1 MKKSLLLIFL
11 TSIILYS
18 FSGCSSTSKFSS
30 PSCCL
35 IAPPEINL
43 TGEKTVIERQIVGD
57 YMELEKDAWTVS
69 SIKTPVAKTDAGA
82 QGSGDPEIIKAIKVR
97 EFHSSRI
104 REYKTEGAIGETS
117 TGFISYVGTTQ
128 YESSPE
134 IKKILLTVIE
144 EENRARREIFV
155 KTLSGSGG
163 KEPSKNE
170 IDSFGKIFSE
180 EQRALA
186 QKGDWIQ
193 DNSGK
198 WTRKK

>member
-1 MKKSLLLIFL
+1 MNKSLLIAIIIMSITIYSL
-11 TSIILYS
+11 T
-18 FSGCSSTSKFSS
+18 GCKSS

-35 IAPPEINL
+35 IAPPTINL

-69 SIKTPVAKTDAGA
+69 SVRTTVGKKDGGS
-82 QGSGDPEIIKAIKVR
+82 QGSGDPEIIKAVKVR
-97 EFHSSRI
+97 EFHSGKI
-104 REYKTEGAIGETS
+104 RDYKTEGVIGETS
-117 TGFISYVGTTQ
+117 AGYVSYIEGST
-128 YESSPE
+128 YEKSPE
-134 IKKILLTVIE
+134 LKKILLSVIE
-144 EENRARREIFV
+144 EENRARRDIFV
-155 KTLSGSGG
+155 KTLSGKGG
-163 KEPSKNE
+163 KESTKGE
-170 IDSFGKIFSE
+170 IDSFGKMFAE

>member
-1 MKKSLLLIFL
+1 MKRYLTAAILLALTCYTLTGCKS
-11 TSIILYS
+11 T
-18 FSGCSSTSKFSS
+18 
-30 PSCCL
+30 PSCL
-35 IAPPEINL
+35 TVVPPEINL

-69 SIKTPVAKTDAGA
+69 SIRTTVGKTEGGA
-82 QGSGDPEIIKAIKVR
+82 QGSGDPEIIKAVKVR
-97 EFHSSRI
+97 EFHSGKI
-104 REYKTEGAIGETS
+104 REYKSEGAIGETS
-117 TGFISYVGTTQ
+117 AGYISYIEASQ

-134 IKKILLTVIE
+134 LKKVLLSVID
-144 EENRARREIFV
+144 EENKARKDIFV
-155 KTLSGSGG
+155 KTLSKSGA

-170 IDSFGKIFSE
+170 IDSFGKIFAE

-198 WTRKK
+198 WSRKK

>member
-1 MKKSLLLIFL
+1 MKRYLIAA
-11 TSIILYS
+11 IIFTLAGYTL
-18 FSGCSSTSKFSS
+18 SGCKST
-30 PSCCL
+30 PSCL
-35 IAPPEINL
+35 TVVPPEINL

-69 SIKTPVAKTDAGA
+69 SIRTTVGKTEGGA

-97 EFHSSRI
+97 EFHAAKI
-104 REYKTEGAIGETS
+104 REYKTEGVAGETS
-117 TGFISYVGTTQ
+117 SGYVSYIEASQ

-134 IKKILLTVIE
+134 LKKVLITVID
-144 EENRARREIFV
+144 EENKARKDIFV
-155 KTLSGSGG
+155 KTLTKSGV
-163 KEPSKNE
+163 KEPGKSE
-170 IDSFGKIFSE
+170 VDSFGKIFAE

>member
-1 MKKSLLLIFL
+1 MKKSLF
-11 TSIILYS
+11 TAIILTLVCYS
-18 FSGCSSTSKFSS
+18 LTGFKST
-30 PSCCL
+30 PSCL
-35 IAPPEINL
+35 TVVPPEINL
-43 TGEKTVIERQIVGD
+43 TGEKTVIERQIVGE

-69 SIKTPVAKTDAGA
+69 SIRTTVGKTEGGA

-97 EFHSSRI
+97 EFHSGKI
-104 REYKTEGAIGETS
+104 RDYKTEGAIGETS
-117 TGFISYVGTTQ
+117 TGYVSYIESPQ

-134 IKKILLTVIE
+134 LKKILLTVID
-144 EENRARREIFV
+144 EENKARRDIFV
-155 KTLSGSGG
+155 KTLSKTGG
-163 KEPSKNE
+163 KEPSKSE

-186 QKGDWIQ
+186 QKGDWVQ

>member
-1 MKKSLLLIFL
+1 MKRYLYTAILLTLIVYALTGCKS
-11 TSIILYS
+11 T
-18 FSGCSSTSKFSS
+18 
-30 PSCCL
+30 PSCL
-35 IAPPEINL
+35 TVVPPEINL

-69 SIKTPVAKTDAGA
+69 SIRTTVGKTEGSS

-97 EFHSSRI
+97 EFHAGKI
-104 REYKTEGAIGETS
+104 RDYKTEGAIGETS
-117 TGFISYVGTTQ
+117 SGYVSYIDTAQ

-134 IKKILLTVIE
+134 LQKVLLSVIE
-144 EENRARREIFV
+144 EENRARRDIFI
-155 KTLSGSGG
+155 KTLTKSGG

-193 DNSGK
+193 ENSGK